1 MERIARQAWVSGRVQ
16 GVAFR
21 WHARERATALGVAG
35 WTRNLRDG
43 RVEVWMEGER
53 AAVDAL
59 QAWLSRG
66 PPAAHVERLEVRERD
81 VEGCGSFEIARS
93 G

>member
-1 MERIARQAWVSGRVQ
+1 MGRVARQAWVSGRVQ

-21 WHARERATALGVAG
+21 WHAQERATALGVAG

-53 AAVDAL
+53 DAVDAL
-59 QAWLSRG
+59 QTWLSRG
-66 PPAAHVERLEVRERD
+66 PPAAHVEDLDVRER
-81 VEGCGSFEIARS
+81 EPAGLARFEIAR
-93 G
+93 